1 MSDQAI
7 AFVNTVLVP
16 IGLMLIMFSMGLTL
30 TLGHFGLVLRNARTV
45 AAGLAGQLLL
55 MPLLALAIGVLF
67 RLPPELALGM
77 FIIAICPAGT
87 TSNALTFVGRGNVA
101 LAVVLTALSS
111 LITVFSIPLLLSRAL
126 PWFLGGA
133 GGRVPVLS
141 IPDTMVKLATL
152 ILLPVAAGMVLRWLR
167 PGWADRLVPWLRPV
181 AFVVLVS
188 VIAFAVAISARMV
201 LDNLLGVGPAVWILN
216 VAAMAVGLLLGRAIG
231 ADARDSMTL
240 AIEVGVHNVTLAI
253 FLTLTVLDSL
263 PLALTQNIYG
273 VVMLLNGTILV
284 RWFRARVTEHR
295 VEKWEP
301 VFDANDATTRS

>member
-55 MPLLALAIGVLF
+55 MPLLALAIGAVF
-67 RLPPELALGM
+67 RLSPELALGM

-111 LITVFSIPLLLSRAL
+111 LVTVFTIPLLLSWAL
-126 PWFLGGA
+126 PWFLGGRGA
-133 GGRVPVLS
+133 GEVPVLS
-141 IPDTMVKLATL
+141 IPDTMLKLATL

-181 AFVVLVS
+181 AFVVLVA

-201 LDNLLGVGPAVWILN
+201 LDNLLGVGPAVWTLN

-284 RWFRARVTEHR
+284 RWFRARLTSRHA
-295 VEKWEP
+295 P
-301 VFDANDATTRS
+301 APA

>member
-1 MSDQAI
+1 MSDAAI

-16 IGLMLIMFSMGLTL
+16 VGLMLIMFSMGLTL

-55 MPLLALAIGVLF
+55 MPLLALAIGALF
-67 RLPPELALGM
+67 RLSPELALGM
-77 FIIAICPAGT
+77 FIVAICPAGT

-111 LITVFSIPLLLSRAL
+111 LVTVFTIPLLLSWAL
-126 PWFLGGA
+126 PWFLGEGTA
-133 GGRVPVLS
+133 GGAAVPVLS
-141 IPDTMVKLATL
+141 IPDTMLKLATL

-167 PGWADRLVPWLRPV
+167 PGWAERLVPWLRPV
-181 AFVVLVS
+181 AFVVLVA

-201 LDNLLGVGPAVWILN
+201 LDNLLGVGPAVWTLN
-216 VAAMAVGLLLGRAIG
+216 VAAMAVGLLLGWAIK
-231 ADARDSMTL
+231 ADSRDSMTL

-253 FLTLTVLDSL
+253 FLTLNVLDSL

-273 VVMLLNGTILV
+273 VIMLLNGIILV
-284 RWFRARVTEHR
+284 RWFRARIAGREV
-295 VEKWEP
+295 P
-301 VFDANDATTRS
+301 VPA